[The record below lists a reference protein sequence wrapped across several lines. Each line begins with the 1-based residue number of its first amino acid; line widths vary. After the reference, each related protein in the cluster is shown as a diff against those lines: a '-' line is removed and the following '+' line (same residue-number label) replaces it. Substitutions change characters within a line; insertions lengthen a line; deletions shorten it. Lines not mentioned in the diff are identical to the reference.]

1 MTWLREQ
8 PNPGS
13 WSQVRKK
20 DVHSVTAAE
29 AAAKPVRRRNSA
41 ATRARIMKVAT
52 REFANKGYEGA
63 GTDEIADRASINK
76 RMIYHY
82 FSSKERLYLAVLENA
97 YLKARAA
104 EAELEL
110 DHMEPLKALR
120 TFVEYTFD
128 SFVQDRTFINLLAT
142 ENLQKAKV
150 LKKSTSVSS
159 FNSPI
164 IQAMGRILARG
175 EAKGVIRPGLDPLQ
189 LWITLIG
196 ICYFF
201 FSNIYTLSVILETEF
216 DRPEVVATRRAHV
229 VDFVMNAVR
238 PHKT

>member
-1 MTWLREQ
+1 MALGTKNE
-8 PNPGS
+8 PGAYGD
-13 WSQVRKK
+13 VRKK
-20 DVHSVTAAE
+20 DAPRVTAAE
-29 AAAKPVRRRNSA
+29 AASEKPVRRRNST
-41 ATRARIMKVAT
+41 ATRARIMAVAT
-52 REFANKGYEGA
+52 REFASKGYEGA

-82 FSSKERLYLAVLENA
+82 FASKERLYLAVLENA
-97 YLKARAA
+97 YLKARAS
-104 EAELEL
+104 EATL
-110 DHMEPLKALR
+110 DLDRMEPLKALQA
-120 TFVEYTFD
+120 FVEFTFD

-150 LKKSTSVSS
+150 LKKSKSVSS

-164 IQAMGRILARG
+164 IQAMGRILKRG
-175 EAKGVIRPGLDPLQ
+175 EAQGVIRPGLDPLH

-201 FSNIYTLSVILETEF
+201 FSNIYTLSVILETQF
-216 DRPEVVATRRAHV
+216 DKPDVVATRRAHV

-238 PHKT
+238 PNKA

>member
-1 MTWLREQ
+1 MIPASRTNGIV
-8 PNPGS
+8 P
-13 WSQVRKK
+13 KK
-20 DVHSVTAAE
+20 NSDVTTADAAE
-29 AAAKPVRRRNSA
+29 KKPIRRRNSA
-41 ATRARIMKVAT
+41 ATQARIMAVAT
-52 REFANKGYEGA
+52 REFAARGYEGA

-82 FSSKERLYLAVLENA
+82 FNSKEMLYLAVLENA
-97 YLKARAA
+97 YRNARSS
-104 EAELEL
+104 EDKLEL
-110 DHMEPLKALR
+110 DSMEPLKALQ
-120 TFVEYTFD
+120 TFVEFTFD
-128 SFVQDRTFINLLAT
+128 SFVRDRTFINLLGT
-142 ENLQKAKV
+142 ENRQKAKV
-150 LKKSTSVSS
+150 LKKSKSVSS

-175 EAKGVIRPGLDPLQ
+175 EASGVVRPGLDPLQ

-216 DRPEVVATRRAHV
+216 DRPDVIAVRRAHV

-238 PHKT
+238 PHKG

>member
-1 MTWLREQ
+1 
-8 PNPGS
+8 
-13 WSQVRKK
+13 VRKK
-20 DVHSVTAAE
+20 ENHSVTAAD
-29 AAAKPVRRRNSA
+29 AAPGKPIRRRDSV
-41 ATRARIMKVAT
+41 ATRARIMAVAT
-52 REFANKGYEGA
+52 REFASKGYEGA

-82 FSSKERLYLAVLENA
+82 FASKERLYLAVLENA
-97 YLKARAA
+97 YLKARAS
-104 EAELEL
+104 EATL
-110 DHMEPLKALR
+110 DLDQMEPLKALQ
-120 TFVEYTFD
+120 TFVEFTFD

-150 LKKSTSVSS
+150 LKKSKSVSS

-164 IQAMGRILARG
+164 IQAMGRILKRG
-175 EAKGVIRPGLDPLQ
+175 EAQGVIRPGLDPLH

-201 FSNIYTLSVILETEF
+201 FSNIYTLSVILETQF
-216 DRPEVVATRRAHV
+216 DKPDVVAARRAHV

-238 PHKT
+238 PNKA

>member
-1 MTWLREQ
+1 
-8 PNPGS
+8 
-13 WSQVRKK
+13 VRKK
-20 DVHSVTAAE
+20 DAPDVTAAD
-29 AAAKPVRRRNSA
+29 AASEKPVRRRNSA
-41 ATRARIMKVAT
+41 ATRARIMAVAT
-52 REFANKGYEGA
+52 REFASKGYEGA

-97 YLKARAA
+97 YLKARAS
-104 EAELEL
+104 EATL
-110 DHMEPLKALR
+110 DLDQMEPLKALQ
-120 TFVEYTFD
+120 TFVEFTFD

-150 LKKSTSVSS
+150 LKKSKSVSS

-164 IQAMGRILARG
+164 IQAMGRILKRG
-175 EAKGVIRPGLDPLQ
+175 EAQGVIRPGLDPLH

-201 FSNIYTLSVILETEF
+201 FSNIYTLSVILETQF
-216 DRPEVVATRRAHV
+216 DKPEVVATRRAHV
-229 VDFVMNAVR
+229 VDFVMNAVQ
-238 PHKT
+238 PHKA